1 LPLKEKREMP
11 QHSRSWKILLAPLL
25 VSLSIAAC
33 GPNCPDWNQALKNQ
47 PTNRQSPAAS
57 VIQTTNELIVYLDT
71 SGSMAGYRSRDGQSI
86 FEKTLR
92 EIRTVAGTFGNSDV
106 RVLVRH
112 VGATVGPPLT
122 DSELTR
128 GSWESIFHDHET
140 NLAGAISS
148 FKVSAPDATGREDKE
163 HDKSAGPNAAGAGSD
178 ATEPIQ
184 PARFHIL
191 VTDGVQSAKKGSA
204 TQDCTAGSDQFC
216 VRQKIGELLRA
227 GWGGCVLGIRANFHG
242 KVWSETSGIAIPY
255 DSKDTDPDT
264 LRPFYL
270 YIFSPDPALL
280 DPLVKSLKDRLR
292 PLTPGPESLR
302 ELNLSFPYAENSSE
316 LEISIPSESRGI
328 IQRNKDKGGPPE
340 RYTLRVD
347 VNTERS
353 GAKPFTLKVK
363 IPWSPHARDTG
374 NTAQLMQLIRW
385 NILPVFPAEEV
396 KGQRFPIVKIVEKPT
411 LDSSEEADG
420 RIVLQAT
427 AGFPAGTEQPSCRV
441 YRLEGRL
448 DLNQATP
455 EWIRSWST
463 DLDTDP
469 KTGNRT
475 FNLETALLGLWNN
488 SSVKDQLVA
497 EAYLRVGP

>member
-1 LPLKEKREMP
+1 MP

-92 EIRTVAGTFGNSDV
+92 ELRTVAGTFGNSDV

-112 VGATVGPPLT
+112 VGATVGSPLT

-148 FKVSAPDATGREDKE
+148 FKVSAPDATGRQDKE
-163 HDKSAGPNAAGAGSD
+163 QNKSAGPNAAGAGSD

-184 PARFHIL
+184 PARFHVL
-191 VTDGVQSAKKGSA
+191 VTDGVQSAKKGSV

-340 RYTLRVD
+340 RYTLRID

-427 AGFPAGTEQPSCRV
+427 AGFPAGTEHPSCRV

>member
-1 LPLKEKREMP
+1 MAEYF
-11 QHSRSWKILLAPLL
+11 RSWTILLSLL
-25 VSLSIAAC
+25 LLSLSITAC
-33 GPNCPDWNQALKNQ
+33 GPTCPEWNQALKNQ
-47 PTNRQSPAAS
+47 PTGAQAPAATQ
-57 VIQTTNELIVYLDT
+57 VKTTNELIVYLDT

-92 EIRTVAGTFGNSDV
+92 ELRTAAGTFGSSDV

-112 VGATVGPPLT
+112 VGASIGPPLT
-122 DSELTR
+122 DTELTR
-128 GSWESIFHDHET
+128 GSWESIYHDHET
-140 NLAGAISS
+140 NLAGVISS
-148 FKVSAPDATGREDKE
+148 FRVATQDASAPQDKE
-163 HDKSAGPNAAGAGSD
+163 PHKGAGPTGAGAAND
-178 ATEPIQ
+178 ATEPVP

-191 VTDGVQSAKKGSA
+191 VTDGVQSAKQGNA
-204 TQDCTAGSDQFC
+204 TRDCTAGSDQFC

-242 KVWSETSGIAIPY
+242 KVWSETSGAPIPY
-255 DSKDTDPDT
+255 DSEDNDPTT

-270 YIFSPDPALL
+270 YVFSPDPTLL
-280 DPLVKSLKDRLR
+280 DPLVKSLKERLR
-292 PLTPGPESLR
+292 PLTPGAESLR
-302 ELNLSFPYAENSSE
+302 ELNLSFPYVESFSE
-316 LEISIPSESRGI
+316 LEISIPTESRGI

-353 GAKPFTLKVK
+353 GAKPFALRVK

-374 NTAQLMQLIRW
+374 NAAQLMQLIRW

-396 KGQRFPIVKIVEKPT
+396 KGQRFPTLKVVEKPT
-411 LDSSEEADG
+411 FDSSNGADG

-427 AGFPAGTEQPSCRV
+427 AGFPTGTEKPSCRV